1 MENLTEQED
10 RWLRDALHSV
20 SSPAGLRERIQQR
33 LRQEVPAPAVFTD
46 TFMVKS
52 ESIAAALTTDSAA
65 IPDHENLQAN
75 SLGQARN
82 QQSISRRQWTGWAIA
97 LSVLALAFGISQWS
111 RPLSTQQLA
120 QRALTRLDQVL
131 NDQAAWNTDF
141 ESQLSEL
148 AILKGQLRD
157 VQPLGFQDHAGKPIA
172 ERCRIWKLLSIT
184 TNKPLYVFD
193 FADARQVARLSS
205 LLEPIHTVSGGWS
218 VVAMRSGDR
227 VVVVLY
233 EGSIENYLYRQLAA

>member
-33 LRQEVPAPAVFTD
+33 LLQEVASKAVSTD
-46 TFMVKS
+46 MSQVKK
-52 ESIAAALTTDSAA
+52 ELIASALTADSAA
-65 IPDHENLQAN
+65 ISDHVNVQAN
-75 SLGQARN
+75 SLGEARN
-82 QQSISRRQWTGWAIA
+82 QRSILRRQWTGWAIA
-97 LSVLALAFGISQWS
+97 LSVLALAFGISQW
-111 RPLSTQQLA
+111 PQTFSTEQLA
-120 QRALTRLDQVL
+120 QRALMRLDQVL
-131 NDQAAWNTDF
+131 NDQAAWQTDF
-141 ESQLSEL
+141 ESQLSDL

-172 ERCRIWKLLSIT
+172 EHCRIWKLLSTT

-193 FADARQVARLSS
+193 FAGARQVARLSS